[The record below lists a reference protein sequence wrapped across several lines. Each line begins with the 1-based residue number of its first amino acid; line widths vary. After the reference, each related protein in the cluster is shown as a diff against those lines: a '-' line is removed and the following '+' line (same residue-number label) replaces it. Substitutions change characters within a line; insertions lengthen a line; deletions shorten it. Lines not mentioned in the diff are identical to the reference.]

1 MPTIIETHKDDLILS
16 TDPKRLD
23 LEAICAFLAQAYW
36 ADTRSRATIERSL
49 KNSLV
54 FAVYEGE
61 RQVAMARVVSDYAT
75 FAWLCD
81 VFVHPD
87 YRGRG
92 IGKWLMET
100 MLTHPDLHG
109 LRRWMLS
116 SRDAQRLYRQYG
128 YTPLQNPEHC
138 WMELFDP
145 AAT

>member
-1 MPTIIETHKDDLILS
+1 MPAILEIHKNGLLLS

-49 KNSLV
+49 ENSLV
-54 FAVYEGE
+54 FAVFDGE

-75 FAWLCD
+75 IAWLCD

-92 IGKWLMET
+92 LGKWMMEAVHS
-100 MLTHPDLHG
+100 HPDLQG

-116 SRDAQRLYRQYG
+116 SRDAQGLYARYG
-128 YTPLQNPEHC
+128 YIPLGNPER
-138 WMELFDP
+138 WMEKFNPD
-145 AAT
+145 AN